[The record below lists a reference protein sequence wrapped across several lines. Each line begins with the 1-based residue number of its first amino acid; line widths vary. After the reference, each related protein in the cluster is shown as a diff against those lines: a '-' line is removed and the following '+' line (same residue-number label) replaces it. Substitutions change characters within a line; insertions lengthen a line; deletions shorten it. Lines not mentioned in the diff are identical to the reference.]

1 MLIPTTA
8 ARTLGPRIAVCGGSA
23 LCLEYGYIQ
32 YAYGV
37 SPPLSE
43 HVDIFP
49 VRLVSTFHRVFS
61 IYLTLA
67 IYLTYSSLSLRA
79 E

>member
-1 MLIPTTA
+1 M
-8 ARTLGPRIAVCGGSA
+8 RIYFCNLNIIVGAQLNA
-23 LCLEYGYIQ
+23 EHYGCMY
-32 YAYGV
+32 YNYGV
-37 SPPLSE
+37 SLPLSE

-61 IYLTLA
+61 VYLTLA
-67 IYLTYSSLSLRA
+67 IYLTCSSLSLHV

>member
-1 MLIPTTA
+1 M
-8 ARTLGPRIAVCGGSA
+8 TLGGPSPDMSPLRETAVSRPMKYSCM
-23 LCLEYGYIQ
+23 YYN
-32 YAYGV
+32 YGV
-37 SPPLSE
+37 SLPLSE

-61 IYLTLA
+61 VYLTLA